1 MEPTLS
7 RQFDTPDEIASH
19 RAVINRE
26 NSQRSTGP
34 RSQDGKQRSSQNALK
49 HGLTSRMPVLRSED
63 PALYEQRCRQFH
75 DEYQPKTPT
84 EIQLVQELADT
95 AWRLNRIPRLEAELL
110 DIADRDLRR
119 NGRLPSAIAAAT
131 RALATLGLHAQR
143 LSRQFNKTL
152 TTLRDIQAQRRAGE
166 HQASAGS
173 QLHAAEG
180 HGDESGFVFSNQPC
194 QAQHSYPMSS
204 PAHSDAASLRAVA
217 NASSLAGHSTDLALG
232 LP

>member
-26 NSQRSTGP
+26 NSQHSTGP
-34 RSQDGKQRSSQNALK
+34 RSEDGKQRSSQNALK

-95 AWRLNRIPRLEAELL
+95 AWRLNRIPQLEAELL

-119 NGRLPSAIAAAT
+119 NGRIPSAIAAAS

-173 QLHAAEG
+173 QLHAAEA

-194 QAQHSYPMSS
+194 QAQALYPMSS

-217 NASSLAGHSTDLALG
+217 NASSLVGHSADLVLG
-232 LP
+232 LS

>member
-1 MEPTLS
+1 MPT
-7 RQFDTPDEIASH
+7 TPTTDPVLRWLE
-19 RAVINRE
+19 RREKINRE
-26 NSQRSTGP
+26 NAQHSTGP
-34 RSQDGKQRSSQNALK
+34 RTPDGKKISSRNALT
-49 HGLTSRMPVLRSED
+49 HGLTARAPVLPSED
-63 PALYEQRCRQFH
+63 RAAYDAHCQAFR
-75 DEYQPKTPT
+75 DEYKPATPT
-84 EIQLVQELADT
+84 ESQLVQELADT
-95 AWRLNRIPRLEAELL
+95 AWRLNRIPQLEAELL

-119 NGRLPSAIAAAT
+119 SGRLPSAIAAAT

-173 QLHAAEG
+173 QLHAAEV

-194 QAQHSYPMSS
+194 QARHSYPVSS